1 MNYIAQTKEFITQ
14 AMSLI
19 NSGAIEARV
28 RENFA
33 SYLRT
38 MFPPNTKWVDEH
50 IKHGE
55 EHVRLNRHGVTVSG
69 FIDNCIANTA
79 IEYEKNLNIQT
90 VFQEGYR
97 QVKEY
102 CAAFVREG
110 VDFNIIQGVL
120 SDTLNW
126 YVYKVEPNPSIDR
139 SDYNENNI
147 ELTVVAELHIA
158 DSTDATAQT
167 TLNFL
172 SKYLGREGGRFISA
186 E

>member
-1 MNYIAQTKEFITQ
+1 MSYIAQTKEFITQ
-14 AMSLI
+14 AKSLI
-19 NSGAIEARV
+19 DNGAIEARV

-102 CAAFVREG
+102 CAALLEK
-110 VDFNIIQGVL
+110 VL
-120 SDTLNW
+120 ISILFKVYFLILLIGTSIRLNQ
-126 YVYKVEPNPSIDR
+126 I
-139 SDYNENNI
+139 
-147 ELTVVAELHIA
+147 H
-158 DSTDATAQT
+158 
-167 TLNFL
+167 
-172 SKYLGREGGRFISA
+172 
-186 E
+186 